1 VIRCSLKTLGH
12 KTIAEHDSILQ
23 QIVSRSLG
31 NFLMDECGFIYII
44 LYFIILYY
52 IFNMLYYIIFF
63 SFGTAVLYDFR
74 FIGKDEV
81 HFDIVP

>member
-1 VIRCSLKTLGH
+1 
-12 KTIAEHDSILQ
+12 
-23 QIVSRSLG
+23 
-31 NFLMDECGFIYII
+31 
-44 LYFIILYY
+44 
-52 IFNMLYYIIFF
+52 MLYYIIFF